1 MAMLVDTYFQA
12 RNVDHRNRELAP
24 RILAIL
30 GTAQWYMIYRV
41 DMSSVEEFFLEL
53 QKGFVPGDMQA
64 RLRDQLKGSH
74 CKPTLNGS
82 GLYPRTRE
90 EVQYRDHST
99 LAKAMKTALDYDR
112 AHRNNRG
119 SRFQGNQRVFSKP
132 PRYSPPKQNNDEA
145 EPMEIDSATISTE
158 ECRQKRL
165 CFLCKK
171 PGHVKAN
178 CPSAKSK
185 QRSKKSVRFQ
195 GVKINTFE
203 TDDSESS
210 SDEAIVFDKFTM
222 NASEDQVH
230 MVVNERD
237 LVRTA
242 GTVDDKHVTIML
254 DASATSNMIRPG
266 LAEKGTAVRQTQIQ
280 RFDGTWTQPA
290 PMKEV
295 EAQDFRGRAE
305 RRKVGVC
312 QEDRHFVVDEIH
324 HVEFHISN
332 VHMSA
337 ETKKQFQKGYTK
349 DPEFKTAWKTKDGS
363 ERVMGCCT

>member
-1 MAMLVDTYFQA
+1 MG
-12 RNVDHRNRELAP
+12 ELDKVMHFM
-24 RILAIL
+24 R
-30 GTAQWYMIYRV
+30 
-41 DMSSVEEFFLEL
+41 
-53 QKGFVPGDMQA
+53 
-64 RLRDQLKGSH
+64 
-74 CKPTLNGS
+74 
-82 GLYPRTRE
+82 GLHPRTRE

-112 AHRNNRG
+112 AHRNNGG
-119 SRFQGNQRVFSKP
+119 SRFQGNRRDFSKP
-132 PRYSPPKQNNDEA
+132 PRYSPPKQNNNEA

-210 SDEAIVFDKFTM
+210 SDEAIVSDKFTI
-222 NASEDQVH
+222 
-230 MVVNERD
+230 
-237 LVRTA
+237 TA

-295 EAQDFRGRAE
+295 EAQVTMDGHDFGNMEFTEHTLSDNHDVIFGKPWFTQHQPQIDLRTHEVKIPAAVSQAVRMEKFAWKLRNTRFAE
-305 RRKVGVC
+305 LFAIKISVAVA
-312 QEDRHFVVDEIH
+312 EDSV
-324 HVEFHISN
+324 
-332 VHMSA
+332 
-337 ETKKQFQKGYTK
+337 
-349 DPEFKTAWKTKDGS
+349 PEFLKSVIEEYGHVFPAKLPDGLPPNL
-363 ERVMGCCT
+363 R